1 MHEHTRES
9 KKQSVKLSVREAAA
23 LLNESERAVWMK
35 VYRRQIPHRRWG
47 KKVVIL
53 RDELEA
59 FLHALPG
66 VTAEQ
71 AAEKVAE
78 QVA

>member
-1 MHEHTRES
+1 MQETTSES
-9 KKQSVKLSVREAAA
+9 KKSSVKLTVREAAA
-23 LLNESERAVWMK
+23 LLGETERGLWME

-59 FLHALPG
+59 FLKSLPG
-66 VTAEQ
+66 VTAEE
-71 AAEKVAE
+71 AAEKAVE
-78 QVA
+78 RVG

>member
-1 MHEHTRES
+1 MR
-9 KKQSVKLSVREAAA
+9 
-23 LLNESERAVWMK
+23 
-35 VYRRQIPHRRWG
+35 VYRQQIPHRRWG

-66 VTAEQ
+66 VTVEQ

-78 QVA
+78 RAA

>member
-1 MHEHTRES
+1 MHEATREY
-9 KKQSVKLSVREAAA
+9 KKQPVKLSVRETAI
-23 LLNESERAVWMK
+23 LLNETERAVWMK

-59 FLHALPG
+59 FLRALPG

-71 AAEKVAE
+71 AAEKAAE
-78 QVA
+78 RIG